1 MCLFVLACTCL
12 LKTTH
17 SKKTSQFFIK
27 NEKKSEDKINQ
38 LMQWAGAKHI
48 KEAGARFLHINR
60 VAQCW
65 KPAQHPHTHTHH
77 NQGDILMEGL
87 PMSTKIILDLDKWTA

>member
-27 NEKKSEDKINQ
+27 NQKKSEDKINQ

-48 KEAGARFLHINR
+48 KEAGARFLHINW

-65 KPAQHPHTHTHH
+65 KPAQHPHTHTPQSGRHSH
-77 NQGDILMEGL
+77 GGVAHEHKDNSWPL
-87 PMSTKIILDLDKWTA
+87 